1 MIGNQEKKTEAKK
14 PKKYIATLDNV
25 EISVENPKQ
34 TGRSLLK
41 EADVKNPEC
50 FDLFQLFPNGGFE
63 RISLDEVVDLSSS
76 GVEKFITK
84 EAEFRNYSVNDQP
97 ETTDQKKLTPNKI
110 LKLAG
115 IDPEH
120 NFLVLLRNDGTKVSY
135 AHKGDEEIKIA
146 CPPMKFLSE
155 KKDSVCDLEQCCHSG
170 TIPVISYRYII
181 KINSEKYTVD
191 EKEMTGRQI
200 LALIGQTPESYYLRF
215 KHKGGSTIVGADEV
229 IDFTACGVERFSAKA
244 KNCTEGRV
252 NQRDFSL
259 PEEDANFLKK
269 LNLSWD
275 SFSEGSRWL
284 ILRDYILPSGYT
296 VEKCDVAIA
305 IPANYPIEQLDMFYM
320 FPNLARADNQLIGA
334 LSPQTIE
341 GKQYQRWSRH
351 RTPLNQWVPGEDN
364 LATHLELMNHSLLEE
379 FTKR

>member
-1 MIGNQEKKTEAKK
+1 MLPINTDSPAAKK
-14 PKKYIATLDNV
+14 PKKYIAIVNEV
-25 EISVENPKQ
+25 EISFDEAIQNGHQ
-34 TGRSLLK
+34 ILK
-41 EADVKNPEC
+41 EADIKHPEC
-50 FDLFQLFPNGGFE
+50 VDLFQLFPKGDFE
-63 RISLDEVVDLSSS
+63 RISLDEKVDFSKS
-76 GVEKFITK
+76 GIERFITK
-84 EAEFRNYSVNDQP
+84 EAEFHNYSVNGQQ
-97 ETTDQKKLTPNKI
+97 ETTDQKKLTANKI

-115 IDPEH
+115 IDAEH
-120 NFLVLLRNDGTKVSY
+120 NFLILVKNDGTKVSF
-135 AHKGDEEIKIA
+135 ARKGDEEIKIN
-146 CPPMKFLSE
+146 CPPMQFITG

-259 PEEDANFLKK
+259 PEEDASFLKK
-269 LNLSWD
+269 LNLTWD

-284 ILRDYILPSGYT
+284 ILRDYILPAGYT

-320 FPNLARADNQLIGA
+320 YPNLIRMDNQAIGA

-351 RTPLNQWVPGEDN
+351 RTPLNQWIPGEDN
-364 LATHLELMNHSLLEE
+364 LATHLELMNHSLQEE
-379 FTKR
+379 FKKR

>member
-1 MIGNQEKKTEAKK
+1 MLPTNTDSPAAKK
-14 PKKYIATLDNV
+14 PKKSIAIVNEV
-25 EISVENPKQ
+25 EISFEDPIH
-34 TGRSLLK
+34 TGREILK
-41 EADVKNPEC
+41 EAEIKHPEC
-50 FDLFQLFPNGGFE
+50 VDLYQLFPSGDFE
-63 RISLDEVVDLSSS
+63 RISLDEKVDFSKS

-84 EAEFRNYSVNDQP
+84 EVEFRNYTVDGQQ
-97 ETTDQKKLTPNKI
+97 ETTDQKKLTADRI

-120 NFLVLLRNDGTKVSY
+120 HFLILVKNDNTKVSY
-135 AHKGDEEIKIA
+135 ARKGDEEIKIT
-146 CPPMKFLSE
+146 CPPMQFLTG
-155 KKDSVCDLEQCCHSG
+155 KKDTVCDFEQCCHSG
-170 TIPVISYRYII
+170 TIPVISYRYVI

-229 IDFTACGVERFSAKA
+229 IDFTKCGVERFSAKA

-259 PEEDANFLKK
+259 PEEDADFLKK

-284 ILRDYILPSGYT
+284 ILRDYALPIGYN

-320 FPNLARADNQLIGA
+320 YPNLVRADRQVIGA
-334 LSPQTIE
+334 LSPQIIE

-351 RTPLNQWVPGEDN
+351 RTPQNQWVPGEDN
-364 LATHLELMNHSLLEE
+364 LATHLELMIHSLREE